1 MAPVAFF
8 RSPEAIWQ
16 AALLARCE
24 WLEHG
29 FGTRQTVWDASGRLA
44 SAKQIH
50 SARCLYAPA
59 PGRLAEADALVTDR
73 PGLLLGVR
81 TADCLPLLVADPEHR
96 AVAAIHAGWRG
107 LVAGILAEA
116 LRRMAERFGSRP
128 EALLVAVGPAIG
140 PCCYEV
146 GPEVAAQFREL
157 FPERKDLSGRTRLDL
172 AEAARRQLCALG
184 VGEERLA
191 VAGICTRCRAE
202 EFYSWRRDGPRTGRM
217 LSVIG
222 IRA

>member
-1 MAPVAFF
+1 LV
-8 RSPEAIWQ
+8 RSPDHIWR
-16 AALLARCE
+16 AVLLARCD

-29 FGTRQTVWDASGRLA
+29 FGTRHTVWDAAGRLA
-44 SAKQIH
+44 SVRQIH
-50 SARCLYAPA
+50 SNRCLYAAA
-59 PGRLAEADALVTDR
+59 PGRLGEADALVTDR

-107 LVAGILAEA
+107 ILGGILAEV
-116 LRRMAERFGSRP
+116 LRQMAARFGSRP

-157 FPERKDLSGRTRLDL
+157 FPERKDLDARTRLDL
-172 AEAARRQLCALG
+172 AEAARRQLRKAG
-184 VGEERLA
+184 VPEERLA
-191 VAGICTRCRAE
+191 VASMCTRCGTE
-202 EFYSWRRDGPRTGRM
+202 EFYSWRRDGPQAGRM

-222 IRA
+222 IRG